1 MSLSN
6 LSLRWSDYLRRY
18 GNDTSLTFD
27 ADGMLSLLADKH
39 RIDCQIAPEFLVLQA
54 RLCAMPAD
62 QSGWH
67 AWLCRILML
76 SNTHAHS
83 RQEFPVLT
91 ARSALQLHCWIDIRA
106 GFQEFGHAF
115 DRFLQAL
122 DAWREALT
130 PRAGLISLKLSR
142 LGGAPFG
149 NSSTSVKA
157 DADNAISDIPRG
169 KS

>member
-6 LSLRWSDYLRRY
+6 LSSRWSDYLRRH
-18 GNDTSLTFD
+18 GDDASLTFD
-27 ADGMLSLLADKH
+27 GDGMLSLQADKH
-39 RIDCQIAPEFLVLQA
+39 RVDCQIAPEFLVLRA
-54 RLCAMPAD
+54 RICGMPAD

-83 RQEFPVLT
+83 RQEFPILT
-91 ARSALQLHCWIDIRA
+91 TQSASQSLQLQCWIDIRA
-106 GFQEFGHAF
+106 GFQEFSHAF
-115 DRFLQAL
+115 DQFLEAL
-122 DAWREALT
+122 DAWRDALM

-142 LGGAPFG
+142 LGGTPFIHV
-149 NSSTSVKA
+149 N
-157 DADNAISDIPRG
+157 ADNVLPDIPRG